1 MIVTAPPQAGQVPMS
16 MPDTH
21 SGTARVMSGATYT
34 PEASVQQEKFI

>member
-21 SGTARVMSGATYT
+21 SGARVMSGATYT